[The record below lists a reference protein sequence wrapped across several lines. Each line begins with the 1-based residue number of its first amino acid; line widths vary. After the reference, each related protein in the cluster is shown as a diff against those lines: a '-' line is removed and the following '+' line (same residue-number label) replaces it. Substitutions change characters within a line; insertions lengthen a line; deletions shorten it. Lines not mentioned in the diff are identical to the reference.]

1 MTLTFRLFGNCLIAC
16 LTLLIGSP
24 LLAGG
29 QEGAPKPAGFGEK
42 KARIDPLEK
51 VPPEAREK
59 TEKGFVILRQGR
71 YWRDVS
77 RIVVDLSTKQ
87 IFYDLYHY
95 RSAPTQGHRD
105 LSQEKANQMISL
117 CNKIWSNP
125 KDNAE
130 KPNQP
135 LLVGIEYMTSL
146 VLVDGDSY
154 RVISFS
160 TAPLKEFEQLYQ
172 MVSDLVKVKE

>member
-1 MTLTFRLFGNCLIAC
+1 MTLALRPFGNCLIAC
-16 LTLLIGSP
+16 LALLIGSP

-29 QEGAPKPAGFGEK
+29 QEGAPGLAGFGKK

-51 VPPEAREK
+51 VQPEAREK
-59 TEKGFVILRQGR
+59 TKKGFVILREGR
-71 YWRDVS
+71 YWRDIS
-77 RIVVDLSTKQ
+77 RIVVDLEAKQ
-87 IFYDLYHY
+87 IFYDYY
-95 RSAPTQGHRD
+95 RNGAAPAVGHRD

-146 VLVDGDSY
+146 VLVDEGFY

-160 TAPLKEFEQLYQ
+160 TAPLREFEQLYQ
-172 MVSDLVKVKE
+172 MVADLVEARE

>member
-1 MTLTFRLFGNCLIAC
+1 MTFVRPFGNCLIVC
-16 LTLLIGSP
+16 LTLLIGCP
-24 LLAGG
+24 LWAGG
-29 QEGAPKPAGFGEK
+29 QEGTPGSTGFGEK

-51 VPPEAREK
+51 VQPEARGTTK
-59 TEKGFVILRQGR
+59 KGFVILREGM

-77 RIVVDLSTKQ
+77 RIVVDLDAKHISYD
-87 IFYDLYHY
+87 FYHDG
-95 RSAPTQGHRD
+95 SAPAQGHRD
-105 LSQEKANQMISL
+105 LSQEKANQMIVL

-146 VLVDGDSY
+146 VLVDESSY

-160 TAPLKEFEQLYQ
+160 TAPLREFEQLYQ
-172 MVSDLVKVKE
+172 MVSDLVAARE

>member
-1 MTLTFRLFGNCLIAC
+1 MNLVRPFGSCLIAC

-29 QEGAPKPAGFGEK
+29 QEGTPGSAGFGEK
-42 KARIDPLEK
+42 KARIDLLEK
-51 VPPEAREK
+51 VQPEARGTTK
-59 TEKGFVILRQGR
+59 KGFVILRQGM

-77 RIVVDLSTKQ
+77 RIVVDLDAKQ
-87 IFYDLYHY
+87 IFYDFY
-95 RSAPTQGHRD
+95 RNGSAPERGHRD
-105 LSQEKANQMISL
+105 LSQEEANQMIFL

-125 KDNAE
+125 RDNAE

-135 LLVGIEYMTSL
+135 VLVGIEYMTSL
-146 VLVDGDSY
+146 VLVDESSY

-160 TAPLKEFEQLYQ
+160 TAPLREFEQLYQ
-172 MVSDLVKVKE
+172 MVSDRVAARE